1 MNFCHVCG
9 CETESYGE
17 MEPGRGVLMKC
28 VVCKVAT
35 RAAGAPAPPTAALA
49 AEPVAAIR
57 PASPA
62 PATAATAAAP
72 ITASGLIDAARV
84 RRAAV
89 AVALAEMTSLQTEAA
104 LLDRILSAVEPL
116 N

>member
-1 MNFCHVCG
+1 MNFCHVCS

-35 RAAGAPAPPTAALA
+35 RPAVASAPPPTALA
-49 AEPVAAIR
+49 AEPVAAPR
-57 PASPA
+57 PASP
-62 PATAATAAAP
+62 TLAATAP

-89 AVALAEMTSLQTEAA
+89 AVALTEMASLQAEAA